1 MNLKLVGALSL
12 FGLAMGIATIFA
24 IPPNVEPFFWLAIFV
39 FCAVVIARRQ
49 PSRPFAHGLLTSI
62 ANSVWIT
69 AAHLIFFERYVAGH
83 PREASMMV
91 NAPLDGRVM
100 MLLTGPVIG
109 VVSGLVLGLFAVVA
123 SKLVNPA
130 AAPGR

>member
-1 MNLKLVGALSL
+1 MTLKLVGALSI

-83 PREASMMV
+83 PRGPPIMV
-91 NAPLDGRVM
+91 NAPPAGVVII
-100 MLLTGPVIG
+100 LLT
-109 VVSGLVLGLFAVVA
+109 
-123 SKLVNPA
+123 
-130 AAPGR
+130 